1 MVDCHYDLLSICYVC
16 YLKNDY
22 SKIET
27 IAHEIKK
34 SGNDMRCIFA
44 NLYFMS
50 IEEMK
55 DELHPNYYNN
65 SVSILEMFNIS
76 KSILEYYLP
85 NIEFIYSIEGM
96 DYVNINDLP
105 HLYEAGLR
113 SIIPVWN
120 NENKYG
126 SGYKS
131 DKGLTKEGIDLI
143 NTAIELGIGIDLSH
157 ANENT
162 FNGITEVIKQNKKLN
177 NEVICY
183 ASHSNS
189 KTLCKRFRNLSD
201 EQLKIIKDIDGLVGI
216 FSNRNFVC
224 DNYNLSNDEIK
235 LEYLKHIMYIVNI
248 VGIDNVMLS
257 TDDMEFLADY
267 DKDYLETSIFD
278 YSNIVMETK
287 KLLLTYYNLDD
298 TNKIMCDNAY
308 TKIINKLNKN
318 IIKKCK

>member
-22 SKIET
+22 SKIDT
-27 IAHEIKK
+27 IAREIRSLGEDIK
-34 SGNDMRCIFA
+34 CIFA

-55 DELHPNYYNN
+55 EELHPNYYNN
-65 SVSILEMFNIS
+65 NVSVLEMFKIS

-85 NIEFIYSIEGM
+85 NIEFIYSIEGL
-96 DYVNINDLP
+96 DYVNIKDLLG
-105 HLYEAGLR
+105 LYEAGLR

-126 SGYKS
+126 SGYKT
-131 DKGLTKEGIDLI
+131 DKGLTKEGRDLI
-143 NTAIELGIGIDLSH
+143 NEAISLGFGIDLSH

-162 FNGITEVIKQNKKLN
+162 FKGITEVIKQNQKLN
-177 NEVICY
+177 HEVICY

-201 EQLKIIKDIDGLVGI
+201 EQLKIIKEIDGLVGV

-235 LEYLKHIMYIVNI
+235 LEYLKHIIYIVNI

-257 TDDMEFLADY
+257 TDDMKFLADY

-278 YSNIVMETK
+278 YSNIVVDIK
-287 KLLLTYYNLDD
+287 KLLLTYFNFDD
-298 TNKIMCDNAY
+298 TNKIMYDNAND
-308 TKIINKLNKN
+308 KIINKLNKN